1 MGFRSL
7 FKNNQSHI
15 STIKTTQI
23 PNPSDHLTRHV
34 NRRENDKIIREVDKS
49 PLELRKRFDNKGY
62 VFINQNLA
70 TVNTELN
77 EFVELMRKYDLY
89 ILDGCSDPESCQ
101 CTFRHKRCRLFMI
114 RKYSN
119 SMDLQFFAPSC
130 SGVTVISPSNK
141 DIENETP
148 IHGFVQMFL
157 SKFSDR
163 VMDLVSY
170 VGYIIDPNRISEY
183 VVDVTMIAD
192 PYDRSYKYSTTKGG
206 YGQPVSVDGS
216 TNNNILEH
224 KNMNH
229 KCSLSWHQDHFIEA
243 KTNKTYA
250 YDFVALFVLNAN
262 NITPHK
268 LMIGKLKSDI
278 DTKDMNLEQI
288 QEHIIPLTDTL
299 IDGIASDIGYVIDQ
313 RKRYFHK
320 HSDFEHM
327 GADSRRNVITIR
339 IKHLE

>member
-1 MGFRSL
+1 LIQNGVYEVTDRRAISSL
-7 FKNNQSHI
+7 RTWN
-15 STIKTTQI
+15 
-23 PNPSDHLTRHV
+23 L
-34 NRRENDKIIREVDKS
+34 
-49 PLELRKRFDNKGY
+49 
-62 VFINQNLA
+62 FINQNLA

-288 QEHIIPLTDTL
+288 QEHIISLTDTL
-299 IDGIASDIGYVIDQ
+299 IDGSASDIGYVIDQ